1 MTFMRRI
8 FSGFAGIVMAA
19 LVLGLMSSQVV
30 FAQDSTSDK
39 QDPTAGYSQIIEEGI
54 IFGNMNDVYV
64 DKDNDIKLCRDMGKC
79 SLDQILQIF
88 VNIVTFIL
96 GISGSVVLLMFVY
109 GGFMWVTSRGEA
121 KHVQTGKD
129 AMVRSLIGFTII
141 VLSYSLINFLVA
153 AVVGDNPFDG
163 DSLPQTIDDAV
174 DKKADY
180 NPPAQEST
188 LDPTLTG
195 ERDDAL
201 EDAIKSGL

>member
-8 FSGFAGIVMAA
+8 FSGFAGIVLAA
-19 LVLGLMSSQVV
+19 LILGSTSYQVV
-30 FAQDSTSDK
+30 FAQDNSGNN
-39 QDPTAGYSQIIEEGI
+39 QDPTAGYGKIIEEGI
-54 IFGNMNDVYV
+54 IFGNMNDPLVG
-64 DKDNDIKLCRDMGKC
+64 DLRLCQDMGKC

-96 GISGSVVLLMFVY
+96 GISGSVVLFMFVY

-129 AMVRSLIGFTII
+129 AMVRSIIGFTII

-174 DKKADY
+174 DKTIE
-180 NPPAQEST
+180 NR
-188 LDPTLTG
+188 PTT
-195 ERDDAL
+195 E
-201 EDAIKSGL
+201 